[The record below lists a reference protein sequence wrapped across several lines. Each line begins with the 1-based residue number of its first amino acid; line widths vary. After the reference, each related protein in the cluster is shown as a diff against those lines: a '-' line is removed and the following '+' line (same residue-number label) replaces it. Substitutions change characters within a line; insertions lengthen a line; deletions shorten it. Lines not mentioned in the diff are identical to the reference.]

1 MPRVIFFVTVPS
13 GGGETSGVQ
22 SSPARRVGRFWP
34 LPFASM

>member
-13 GGGETSGVQ
+13 AKTSNAQ